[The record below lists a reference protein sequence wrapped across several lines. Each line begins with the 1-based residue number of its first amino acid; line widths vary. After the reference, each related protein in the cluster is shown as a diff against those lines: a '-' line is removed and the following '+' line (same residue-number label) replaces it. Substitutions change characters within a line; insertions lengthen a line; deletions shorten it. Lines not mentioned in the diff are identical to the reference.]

1 MATLPEYRRFTR
13 VNLPVWV
20 IVGAAVLWSVVAKL
34 QGKFVLSWAQLGL
47 LIALALVSAAARTWV
62 GLKDPRVM
70 YRLTLPLVLF
80 DLLLITLAT
89 RFTGGFESQI
99 WLLYFALLTSE
110 AAVMPTRLLLLALG
124 LAAIGYGWAS
134 APLAPDQWNDFGF
147 RIAAVSLVSWLIH
160 QVYRSHAEYR
170 MELAELREQYD
181 LAQERERIAREF
193 HDGLGHHLV
202 SAIRGLESIQRRLKA
217 YCDATDIGTGTAP
230 DATGTDTVPAPL
242 TCALQ
247 EQIDILR
254 TALDDTR
261 QTIQQLRAP
270 ETTDMRVFIRQTAE
284 RVAQRLGA
292 QLHCDCPD
300 LMPPLTPLQTLMLTR
315 VMQEALS
322 NVMKHAGRPQNLWVA
337 CDWRDGWLEMRVADD
352 GDGFD
357 PATALEGMGLNN
369 MRERIRAL
377 GGELTITSAPEQGTT
392 VLARVPIQQN
402 DGTGTHPSGGR

>member
-20 IVGAAVLWSVVAKL
+20 IVSAAVLWGVVSKL
-34 QGKFVLSWAQLGL
+34 QGKFVLSWGQMGL
-47 LIALALVSAAARTWV
+47 LIALALVSATARTWV

-80 DLLLITLAT
+80 DLVLITLAT
-89 RFTGGFESQI
+89 RFTGGFDSQI

-110 AAVMPTRLLLLALG
+110 AAVMPTRLLLVALG
-124 LAAIGYGWAS
+124 LTAVGYGWAS

-202 SAIRGLESIQRRLKA
+202 SAIRGLESIRRRLKA
-217 YCDATDIGTGTAP
+217 HADTAA
-230 DATGTDTVPAPL
+230 D
-242 TCALQ
+242 CALQ

-254 TALDDTR
+254 AALDDTR

-300 LMPPLTPLQTLMLTR
+300 PMPTLTPLQTLMLTR

-377 GGELTITSAPEQGTT
+377 GGELTIQSARGQGTT
-392 VLARVPIQQN
+392 VLARVPVQPHN
-402 DGTGTHPSGGR
+402 GD

>member
-1 MATLPEYRRFTR
+1 M
-13 VNLPVWV
+13 
-20 IVGAAVLWSVVAKL
+20 
-34 QGKFVLSWAQLGL
+34 GL
-47 LIALALVSAAARTWV
+47 LIALALVSATARTWV

-89 RFTGGFESQI
+89 RFTGGFDSQI

-110 AAVMPTRLLLLALG
+110 AAVMPTRLLLVALG
-124 LAAIGYGWAS
+124 LTAVGYGWAS

-202 SAIRGLESIQRRLKA
+202 SAIRGLESIRRRLKA
-217 YCDATDIGTGTAP
+217 HADTAA
-230 DATGTDTVPAPL
+230 D
-242 TCALQ
+242 CALQ

-254 TALDDTR
+254 AALDDTR

-292 QLHCDCPD
+292 QLHCDCSDP
-300 LMPPLTPLQTLMLTR
+300 MPTLTPLQTLMLTR
-315 VMQEALS
+315 VVQEALS
-322 NVMKHAGRPQNLWVA
+322 NAMKHAGRPQNLWVA

-357 PATALEGMGLNN
+357 PAAVLEGMGLNN
-369 MRERIRAL
+369 MRERIRTL
-377 GGELTITSAPEQGTT
+377 GGELTIQSARGQGTT
-392 VLARVPIQQN
+392 VLARVPVQPHN
-402 DGTGTHPSGGR
+402 GD

>member
-20 IVGAAVLWSVVAKL
+20 IVGAAVLWGVVSKL
-34 QGKFVLSWAQLGL
+34 QGKFVLSWGQMGL

-80 DLLLITLAT
+80 DLVLITLAT

-124 LAAIGYGWAS
+124 LAAVGYGWAS

-202 SAIRGLESIQRRLKA
+202 SAIRGLESIRRRLKA
-217 YCDATDIGTGTAP
+217 HADTAA
-230 DATGTDTVPAPL
+230 D
-242 TCALQ
+242 CALQ

-254 TALDDTR
+254 AALDDTR

-315 VMQEALS
+315 VVQEALS
-322 NVMKHAGRPQNLWVA
+322 NAMKHAGRPQNLWVA

-392 VLARVPIQQN
+392 VLARVPIQRN
-402 DGTGTHPSGGR
+402 DGTDTHPSGGG